1 MYGSE
6 VNNVYSIARLIDSKT
21 EKVSKNGFC
30 SEKKLRKRFK
40 WPDGY
45 RFGAPKFPIISSLA
59 TPRQLISFWSL
70 YFINDWLLN

>member
-30 SEKKLRKRFK
+30 SEKKLRKLFK

-45 RFGAPKFPIISSLA
+45 RFGAPKFPIISSL
-59 TPRQLISFWSL
+59 SL
-70 YFINDWLLN
+70 RHGSSYRFGLYIL